1 VFPSDANFLL
11 ARVEDADALYAHL
24 LQDGIIVR
32 NRSRVQ
38 GCAGCLRLT
47 IGTPE
52 ENDRLLQSLA
62 TYEKSHLH

>member
-1 VFPSDANFLL
+1 MKKLKTFLMLLSALILTALPSVA
-11 ARVEDADALYAHL
+11 
-24 LQDGIIVR
+24 Q